1 MKLSFVIPCYR
12 SEGTIKSVV
21 DEIIDTIS
29 LRLEYEYEIIL
40 VNDCSPDRVWSVIKK
55 LAKENIH
62 IKGISLSQNFGQHSA
77 LLAGYA
83 QCTGDYVVSL
93 DDDGQIPIEG
103 LFCLIEKIEEGY
115 DVVYAYYKEIKQNRF
130 RRFGSW
136 MARVVSEKMIES
148 PKGFKGSSFF
158 VAKKFVIDEI
168 IKYKHPYP
176 FIAGLIFR
184 TTKNIANV
192 ETEHR
197 KRLQGK
203 SGYSIYKLFSL
214 WMNEFTSFS
223 VKPLELGVYMGFL
236 MSAFGFVYAVVIIV
250 RKLLGIAVESGWS
263 SIISLILII
272 GGVILVM
279 LGLLGEYVGRIY
291 ICINNAPQYVIK
303 EVTNNNANV
312 NNSSECNY

>member
-1 MKLSFVIPCYR
+1 M
-12 SEGTIKSVV
+12 E
-21 DEIIDTIS
+21 
-29 LRLEYEYEIIL
+29 
-40 VNDCSPDRVWSVIKK
+40 
-55 LAKENIH
+55 
-62 IKGISLSQNFGQHSA
+62 
-77 LLAGYA
+77 
-83 QCTGDYVVSL
+83 
-93 DDDGQIPIEG
+93 
-103 LFCLIEKIEEGY
+103 
-115 DVVYAYYKEIKQNRF
+115 
-130 RRFGSW
+130 
-136 MARVVSEKMIES
+136 
-148 PKGFKGSSFF
+148 
-158 VAKKFVIDEI
+158 KKFVIDEI

-250 RKLLGIAVESGWS
+250 RKLLGIAVQSGWS

>member
-1 MKLSFVIPCYR
+1 
-12 SEGTIKSVV
+12 
-21 DEIIDTIS
+21 
-29 LRLEYEYEIIL
+29 
-40 VNDCSPDRVWSVIKK
+40 
-55 LAKENIH
+55 
-62 IKGISLSQNFGQHSA
+62 
-77 LLAGYA
+77 
-83 QCTGDYVVSL
+83 
-93 DDDGQIPIEG
+93 
-103 LFCLIEKIEEGY
+103 
-115 DVVYAYYKEIKQNRF
+115 
-130 RRFGSW
+130 

-158 VAKKFVIDEI
+158 VARKFVIEEI

-176 FIAGLIFR
+176 FISGLIFR
-184 TTKNIANV
+184 TTKNITNI

-203 SGYSIYKLFSL
+203 SGYSINKLFSL

-236 MSAFGFVYAVVIIV
+236 MSFFGFVYAIVIIV
-250 RKLLGIAVESGWS
+250 RKLLGVAVQSGWS

-272 GGVILVM
+272 GGVILIM

-303 EVTNNNANV
+303 EMTISNND
-312 NNSSECNY
+312 EYPKGQ